1 MIKDDIRQ
9 FLFDYY
15 QADFITASE
24 IDLIIKQIESLPASD
39 LYDSKKTFC
48 KWLSDGFLLNH
59 EDYRWDKIGFCL
71 WYKRFEKAKFK
82 WPRKMSGRT
91 ITLTE
96 QQWALLL
103 NGLDINLM
111 KGHQPLHFGSI
122 I

>member
-1 MIKDDIRQ
+1 MKFTKAQLEAAIIELLGEQGFPYGPGGELTRSDTNVLIKDDIRQ

-82 WPRKMSGRT
+82 
-91 ITLTE
+91 
-96 QQWALLL
+96 Q
-103 NGLDINLM
+103 
-111 KGHQPLHFGSI
+111 
-122 I
+122 